1 MTKLL
6 TSSTIP
12 RLATVIV
19 CLLLYISA
27 SVRFDGFAT
36 IQMFINFLTDNAVL
50 GIVAVGMT
58 FVILSGGID
67 LSVGSVIAL
76 VSVSMAVLIQQKGWH
91 PVPAGLLCLSMGVV
105 FGTLM
110 GVIIQFFELPPF
122 LVTLAGMFLGRGLA
136 NVISLE
142 AIPIQHAWY
151 TGLSSFL
158 IPVGSE
164 AHTGVVPMVYIAVV
178 IIGILTV
185 RYTIFGRNV
194 YAIGGSEDAS
204 RLMGIPVAGTRIGV
218 YAVSG
223 FCSALAGIVFTV
235 YSSSGLADTGVALE
249 LDAIAAVVIGGT
261 LLTGGIGGVFGTFIG
276 VLIFGIIQAVITFEG
291 TLNSWWTKIC
301 IAGLLLLFIVMQRV
315 IERASSRQA

>member
-91 PVPAGLLCLSMGVV
+91 PVPAGLLCLCMGVV